1 MDESDTADE
10 ADEAEAEAEI
20 NRTLD
25 RVVDFL
31 ATYLP

>member
-1 MDESDTADE
+1 MASEEDDESEDDR
-10 ADEAEAEAEI
+10 I
-20 NRTLD
+20 NKPLD

>member
-1 MDESDTADE
+1 MTQSDEDDDDAAGPE
-10 ADEAEAEAEI
+10 V

>member
-1 MDESDTADE
+1 MPQSDEDDE
-10 ADEAEAEAEI
+10 PEEAEV

-25 RVVDFL
+25 RVINFL

>member
-1 MDESDTADE
+1 MVPETDDEPDE
-10 ADEAEAEAEI
+10 DSEI
-20 NRTLD
+20 NERLD